1 MSAGRD
7 LDHLLAR
14 ARQAEVRPELAA
26 AAVTAATRAA
36 HERAVAP
43 RAWWPRVAVG
53 AGLALALAAVVL
65 LAWPRRAAPP
75 PAAVVAIGDR
85 VAIAVSPGGRYAV
98 AAADGDH
105 TVVVVERGAVTARL
119 WPGARPHRLA
129 LRGADVEA
137 TATGTVFT
145 VAVDERG
152 ATVRVHE
159 GTVQVI
165 AADGAHAVAA
175 GAWWPDGRAGRTLGS
190 GAAAQLRALPAPR
203 GFAPDVPAPTDT
215 TAPTATTPPDAVA
228 LAPDAAAP
236 TSDAASA
243 APPPPSTDAAVAID
257 ASSSPR
263 DPSTAPPP
271 IDAGATA
278 PSPVPLNERWRRARL
293 LRAQGQADAA
303 RTACLDIA
311 AAGDPTWSP
320 IALVEAIRIDL
331 DARSAPEA
339 ALTLADQMLARW
351 PAHALITETRALRC
365 RALRQLGRGAACA
378 PP

>member
-1 MSAGRD
+1 VSAGPD

-14 ARQAEVRPELAA
+14 ARQAEVRPELAVAAVA
-26 AAVTAATRAA
+26 AAARAA
-36 HERAVAP
+36 HAPAVAHRP
-43 RAWWPRVAVG
+43 WWPRIAAG

-65 LAWPRRAAPP
+65 LAWPRRAAP

-98 AAADGDH
+98 AAADDER

-145 VAVDERG
+145 VAVDDRG

-175 GAWWPDGRAGRTLGS
+175 GAWWPDGPGGRALGAV
-190 GAAAQLRALPAPR
+190 AATQLLALPAPR
-203 GFAPDVPAPTDT
+203 
-215 TAPTATTPPDAVA
+215 A
-228 LAPDAAAP
+228 LAPDATARDSTTPIARAPDAAGP
-236 TSDAASA
+236 EATASDAAAPS
-243 APPPPSTDAAVAID
+243 PPPPPAADAAVA
-257 ASSSPR
+257 AAAPR
-263 DPSTAPPP
+263 DPAAVTPP
-271 IDAGATA
+271 IDAAADAPTA
-278 PSPVPLNERWRRARL
+278 PVPLVERWRRARL
-293 LRAQGQADAA
+293 LRAQGHADAA
-303 RTACLDIA
+303 LSACLDIA

-320 IALVEAIRIDL
+320 IALVEAIRIEL
-331 DARSAPEA
+331 DARAAPEA
-339 ALTLADQMLARW
+339 ALARADQMLARW
-351 PAHALITETRALRC
+351 PAHALIADTRALRC
-365 RALRQLGRGAACA
+365 RALRQLGRGAECA
-378 PP
+378 PPP